1 MGPSNSLDISA
12 SGLTLDR
19 LRMNVIANNIANAQ
33 TTRAPGGGPYRREIV
48 QAAPI
53 PFGQSLFGF
62 MTPSSATVSGG
73 GVQAVAVVQDNA
85 PFQEVYDP
93 TNPAAVNGYVQ
104 MPNVN
109 VSVELADMASAVQA
123 YDANSTAFD
132 ASKQLDVAAISIG
145 KA

>member
-1 MGPSNSLDISA
+1 MGLGDSLSISA

-19 LRMNVIANNIANAQ
+19 LRMDIISNNIANAQ
-33 TTRAPGGGPYRREIV
+33 TTRTPGGGPYRREIV
-48 QAAPI
+48 EAAPV
-53 PFGQSLFGF
+53 PFGQTLSGF
-62 MTPSSATVSGG
+62 MNATGDTLSGG

-109 VSVELADMASAVQA
+109 VSVELGDMASAVQS

-132 ASKQLDVAAISIG
+132 ASKQMDVEAISLG